1 MAMFD
6 RLLPIGETGKRLGL
20 PRRWMDARI
29 SDGTITTFVSDRDR
43 RVKLVNIDDVTR
55 LLAPRPTKERE
66 DAPLTAA

>member
-1 MAMFD
+1 
-6 RLLPIGETGKRLGL
+6 
-20 PRRWMDARI
+20 MDARI